1 MYHLRSTKKRAHLNN
16 VRHVAAGPPQ
26 RQGPAI
32 SSNPCLGWKAIQ
44 INYELFSL
52 VYCVEF
58 SKPGRLLCFSFFT
71 RTLVLLKSTFTVH
84 LGAFF
89 LSIPAHCYHACHS
102 EFFTVRW
109 NHNSLEWT
117 GQPRTWA
124 RKFAVL
130 SMHAHTG
137 RKRLSERY
145 IQLQCVCAHTPKRK
159 YKVTVTL
166 SITLN
171 LMDVEESDKHFCHIQ
186 QGLETTQIQDYYQSS
201 YWVSGV
207 NCKITTK
214 IRFDYSVLLSFAKHS
229 SQCVILMWLLS
240 STCMSLLQG
249 RHQDDI
255 IWPESRWHDTTGQV
269 WQPQWPP
276 EKFRGEIVSS
286 QASCKNFTF
295 FCPNLEPWT

>member
-1 MYHLRSTKKRAHLNN
+1 MLSSITSEPLGDTGKTIESLLPPAIILYHLRSTKKRAHLNN
-16 VRHVAAGPPQ
+16 VRRVAAGPPQ
-26 RQGPAI
+26 KQGPAI
-32 SSNPCLGWKAIQ
+32 SPNPCLGWKAIQ
-44 INYELFSL
+44 INDELFSL

-145 IQLQCVCAHTPKRK
+145 IQLQRVCAHTPKRK
-159 YKVTVTL
+159 HKVTVTL

-214 IRFDYSVLLSFAKHS
+214 IRFDYSVLHVYMSFAKHS
-229 SQCVILMWLLS
+229 IAS
-240 STCMSLLQG
+240 
-249 RHQDDI
+249 
-255 IWPESRWHDTTGQV
+255 
-269 WQPQWPP
+269 
-276 EKFRGEIVSS
+276 VSS
-286 QASCKNFTF
+286 LCDFLVQHACH
-295 FCPNLEPWT
+295 CYREGIRMI

>member
-1 MYHLRSTKKRAHLNN
+1 MLSSITSEPLGDTGKTIESLLPPAIILYHLRSTKKRAHLNN

-26 RQGPAI
+26 KQGPAI
-32 SSNPCLGWKAIQ
+32 SPNPCLGWKAIQ

-137 RKRLSERY
+137 RKKLSERY
-145 IQLQCVCAHTPKRK
+145 IQLQCVCAHTQAQTQSDSDTFNNP
-159 YKVTVTL
+159 
-166 SITLN
+166 
-171 LMDVEESDKHFCHIQ
+171 ESDGCGGIWQ
-186 QGLETTQIQDYYQSS
+186 ALLSYTAGL
-201 YWVSGV
+201 G
-207 NCKITTK
+207 
-214 IRFDYSVLLSFAKHS
+214 DYSDSRLLPVFLLSLWSK
-229 SQCVILMWLLS
+229 L
-240 STCMSLLQG
+240 
-249 RHQDDI
+249 
-255 IWPESRWHDTTGQV
+255 
-269 WQPQWPP
+269 
-276 EKFRGEIVSS
+276 
-286 QASCKNFTF
+286 
-295 FCPNLEPWT
+295 